1 MKTYFKSKK
10 VIPQTH
16 WKNIDEHGAFL
27 LMVLYGFIEL
37 KWLRNESMFIAV
49 SILRK
54 GFDEEDPVLEE
65 IYSTGWLHK
74 DTHEGKQNKSS
85 DLAFY

>member
-16 WKNIDEHGAFL
+16 LKNIDEHGAFL

-49 SILRK
+49 CILRK

-74 DTHEGKQNKSS
+74 DTHEGQQNKSS